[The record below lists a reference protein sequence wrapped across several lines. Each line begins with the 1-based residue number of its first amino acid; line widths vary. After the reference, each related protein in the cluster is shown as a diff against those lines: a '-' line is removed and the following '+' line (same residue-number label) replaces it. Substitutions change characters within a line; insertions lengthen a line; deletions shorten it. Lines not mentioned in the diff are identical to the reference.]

1 MTARSRKQRDR
12 NARIKRARNKPKE
25 LLRLKKTL
33 GMLDA
38 DGNELMENVKD
49 VVDEKTMEE
58 IKKVCWNSGNQNNN
72 QQIYSN
78 VY

>member
-58 IKKVCWNSGNQNNN
+58 IKKVCYFFRDQNNN
-72 QQIYSN
+72 QQIFF
-78 VY
+78 

>member
-58 IKKVCWNSGNQNNN
+58 IKKVC
-72 QQIYSN
+72 
-78 VY
+78 